1 MDFAVAVAVAI
12 VPHRKKRCVLPSQ
25 FGYPPPPPPLSPSK
39 VNRVQVA
46 SHLLD
51 NKLHNGAVAIGRVE
65 EYINQYERNRINR
78 CHVFQLSLEG
88 GSGAY
93 QR

>member
-25 FGYPPPPPPLSPSK
+25 FGFPPPPLPPSK

-46 SHLLD
+46 SHLLAD
-51 NKLHNGAVAIGRVE
+51 KLHYGAVAIGRVE
-65 EYINQYERNRINR
+65 EHINQYERNRINR

-88 GSGAY
+88 GSGAC